1 MFCLCLSAQHVIRH
15 SQTFHLLRATTMIE
29 RFQLPDG
36 RRLKSRHHQNDFI
49 SSSVCRRHSRTY
61 VSSVE
66 WSGWTSPL
74 IYTSLYLAHY
84 AAFFLQSKKRTC
96 KRVWRETLFGCDLRD
111 LLPPRSS
118 WYYYYYYYYYRTT
131 TLGVFGIGPR
141 CRPMATSA
149 PWRPP
154 LANPNPFR

>member
-1 MFCLCLSAQHVIRH
+1 MFCLCLSAQRVIRH
-15 SQTFHLLRATTMIE
+15 SQTFHRLRATTTIKQ
-29 RFQLPDG
+29 FQLPDG
-36 RRLKSRHHQNDFI
+36 RQLKSRHHQNDFI

-84 AAFFLQSKKRTC
+84 AAFFYKARNVHVNVYDAKHYS
-96 KRVWRETLFGCDLRD
+96 VVIYAIF
-111 LLPPRSS
+111 
-118 WYYYYYYYYYRTT
+118 YRLDHHDTT
-131 TLGVFGIGPR
+131 TTTTTTTITLGVFGTGPR

-154 LANPNPFR
+154 LANPNPFP